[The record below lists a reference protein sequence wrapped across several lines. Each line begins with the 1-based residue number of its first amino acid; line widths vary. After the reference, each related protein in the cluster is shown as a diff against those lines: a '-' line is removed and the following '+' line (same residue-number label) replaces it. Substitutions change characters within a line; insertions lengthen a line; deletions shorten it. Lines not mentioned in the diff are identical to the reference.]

1 MRIFE
6 VRRTCPTTQARLG
19 RMVTSRGVV
28 VETPVFMPVGTQGTV
43 KAMTQQELW
52 EMGYRLI
59 TTRGTGRAMMCST
72 AGLQVNLPLGGPD
85 RWRLAHDLGPV
96 LAAAFANSPFACG
109 RPSGYRSTRLAVW
122 AGIG

>member
-1 MRIFE
+1 MPARSGSIGILPLADPPQFPTPNSQPLTFE

-59 TTRGTGRAMMCST
+59 LGNTYHLHLRPGEALIQRAG
-72 AGLQVNLPLGGPD
+72 GLH
-85 RWRLAHDLGPV
+85 R
-96 LAAAFANSPFACG
+96 F
-109 RPSGYRSTRLAVW
+109 
-122 AGIG
+122 IGWDG